1 MYSYLK
7 FKFTMED
14 LVDTPNFI
22 YAQGRIFMGA
32 PSLFRLL
39 EGLVI
44 RKVDFHIHQIVLGPC
59 MEFPLRRFD
68 FITYWGDCCF
78 RILLRFQNAP
88 ANMHFYFP
96 RSFLICSSLQI
107 CYNDC

>member
-1 MYSYLK
+1 M
-7 FKFTMED
+7 
-14 LVDTPNFI
+14 DTPNFI

-44 RKVDFHIHQIVLGPC
+44 RKVDFHIHQIVLC

-68 FITYWGDCCF
+68 F
-78 RILLRFQNAP
+78 LR
-88 ANMHFYFP
+88 
-96 RSFLICSSLQI
+96 
-107 CYNDC
+107 